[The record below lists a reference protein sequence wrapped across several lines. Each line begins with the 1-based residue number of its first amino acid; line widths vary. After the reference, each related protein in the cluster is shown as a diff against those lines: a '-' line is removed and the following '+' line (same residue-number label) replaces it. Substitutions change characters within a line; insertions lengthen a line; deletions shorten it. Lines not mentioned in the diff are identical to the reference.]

1 MLRTMRFYAACVCEA
16 ARGTKI
22 ERANA
27 WFWLIGLPIV
37 AFAGRYWE
45 IGKLTIPDTAPEF
58 ITLMV
63 VTVGVTWVMF
73 FAIRLVGAPARLFW
87 GEHEARLTA
96 EAQLAALA
104 APDADWPI
112 HELFS
117 HIRPLERSDDGAVWE
132 QVGNDVRDKLSL
144 GRLKIWGRPVGD
156 GISRLLGERRALRQI
171 APNYWHEAHFTLDF
185 FDDTA
190 SEAPHTY
197 VDHNSGLPEYTDL
210 RVNRAEA
217 LLVWPSS

>member
-1 MLRTMRFYAACVCEA
+1 MLRTIRFYGACVCEA
-16 ARGTKI
+16 AQGTI

-37 AFAGRYWE
+37 ALAGRYWE
-45 IGKLTIPDTAPEF
+45 IGELTIPNTAPEF
-58 ITLMV
+58 VTFMV
-63 VTVGVTWVMF
+63 VTVGVTWAVI
-73 FAIRLVGAPARLFW
+73 FAIRLGGAPARLFW
-87 GEHEARLTA
+87 REHDERLTA

-104 APDADWPI
+104 APDANWPI

-117 HIRPLERSDDGAVWE
+117 HIRPDVLERSDDGAVWE
-132 QVGNDVRDKLSL
+132 QVGNDLRDKLSL

-156 GISRLLGERRALRQI
+156 GISRLLGERPALRQI
-171 APNYWHEAHFTLDF
+171 APNYWHSAHFTFRF

-190 SEAPHTY
+190 GAAPHTY
-197 VDHNSGLPEYTDL
+197 VDQNSGLPEYTDL

-217 LLVWPSS
+217 LLVWPS